1 MSTVLTDV
9 NGSCA
14 CIAEGRFWPGLR
26 TYESWHRAHFGALSY
41 RPSDNMTS
49 SFLTFSLPF
58 GNAASTPNTNQR
70 HQLIQKCK
78 TETNLKSMCPSHLSG
93 VAANFRFRGVSL
105 YSLLTL

>member
-9 NGSCA
+9 NGSSA

-49 SFLTFSLPF
+49 SFLTFLLPF
-58 GNAASTPNTNQR
+58 GNSASTPPHKLEMPTN
-70 HQLIQKCK
+70 
-78 TETNLKSMCPSHLSG
+78 TETEDRSKFIVDVPKIPEW

-105 YSLLTL
+105 